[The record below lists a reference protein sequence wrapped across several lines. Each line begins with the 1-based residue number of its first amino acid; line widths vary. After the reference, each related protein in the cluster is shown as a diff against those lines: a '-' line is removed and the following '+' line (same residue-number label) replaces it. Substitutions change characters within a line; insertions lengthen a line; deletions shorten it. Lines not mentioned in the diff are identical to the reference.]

1 MAEHIVAIYAN
12 DASADAAMQDLE
24 GAGIPVSDIRRYRPH
39 SADEMVSGTPD
50 SSIAPSRQGGFWA
63 WLTGEEVG
71 PEFGAAFLPTGRRTV
86 SSERSGR

>member
-39 SADEMVSGTPD
+39 SADEMTSGHARQQH
-50 SSIAPSRQGGFWA
+50 SSIKAGRLLGVAHGRGG
-63 WLTGEEVG
+63 
-71 PEFGAAFLPTGRRTV
+71 
-86 SSERSGR
+86 RS